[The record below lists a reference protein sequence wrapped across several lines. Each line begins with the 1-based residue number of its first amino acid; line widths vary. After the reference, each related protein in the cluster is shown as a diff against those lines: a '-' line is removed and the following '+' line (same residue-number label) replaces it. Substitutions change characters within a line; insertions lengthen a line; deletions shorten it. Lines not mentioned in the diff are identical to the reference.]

1 MVTIHTLV
9 NILICV
15 SCMYAH
21 AIAYIALIRT
31 YVFVCNVCVA
41 KNERDDINSFE
52 NSIIVVEEVWGP
64 LMRIALGGGGEGP
77 RGQIVVAVCSDSVI
91 QKGREREGELGGL

>member
-1 MVTIHTLV
+1 MVAIHTLV

-52 NSIIVVEEVWGP
+52 NSIIVVEEVWG
-64 LMRIALGGGGEGP
+64 IALRGGGP

-91 QKGREREGELGGL
+91 QKGREEKGSWGAYS

>member
-52 NSIIVVEEVWGP
+52 NSIIVVEEVWG
-64 LMRIALGGGGEGP
+64 
-77 RGQIVVAVCSDSVI
+77 
-91 QKGREREGELGGL
+91 GRS

>member
-1 MVTIHTLV
+1 
-9 NILICV
+9 
-15 SCMYAH
+15 MYAH

-52 NSIIVVEEVWGP
+52 NSIIVVEEVWGAAHED
-64 LMRIALGGGGEGP
+64 RAWGGEGP

>member
-1 MVTIHTLV
+1 
-9 NILICV
+9 
-15 SCMYAH
+15 MYAH

-52 NSIIVVEEVWGP
+52 NSIMLRRVGRSI
-64 LMRIALGGGGEGP
+64 
-77 RGQIVVAVCSDSVI
+77 DSNH
-91 QKGREREGELGGL
+91 LS

>member
-52 NSIIVVEEVWGP
+52 NSIIVVEEVWGAAHED
-64 LMRIALGGGGEGP
+64 RAWGGG
-77 RGQIVVAVCSDSVI
+77 RGG
-91 QKGREREGELGGL
+91 K

>member
-64 LMRIALGGGGEGP
+64 LMRIALRGGGGEGP
-77 RGQIVVAVCSDSVI
+77 
-91 QKGREREGELGGL
+91 GGPNSSSCL

>member
-52 NSIIVVEEVWGP
+52 NSIIVVEEVWGAAHED
-64 LMRIALGGGGEGP
+64 RAWWGGG
-77 RGQIVVAVCSDSVI
+77 RGALPPPW
-91 QKGREREGELGGL
+91 KN